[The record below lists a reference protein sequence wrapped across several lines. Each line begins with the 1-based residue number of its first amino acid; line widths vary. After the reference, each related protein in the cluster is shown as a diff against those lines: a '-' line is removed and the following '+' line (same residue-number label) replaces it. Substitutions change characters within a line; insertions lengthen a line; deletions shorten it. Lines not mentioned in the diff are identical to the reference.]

1 MRCAIWGFTLLALM
15 LPVSIHAQPA
25 DLPHV
30 ADFEELSAL
39 AAEGDPASQYALG
52 VLYAE
57 GISVDRDEEL
67 AVKWLRA
74 ATGSLLPSDAQR
86 GEFFLD
92 LAYAEPYGI
101 QPVDQHGAAWG
112 MNDPI
117 PVHYNLGV
125 QLSQC
130 RDCGNRDFVEAAGR
144 YQKAASAGYA
154 PAQYNLALLYA
165 AGQGV
170 GPDQG
175 KAVRLFRRA
184 ASQGAAPAMHAL
196 GVALLLGRG
205 CEPDSEEALKWFTQ
219 AAGLDHAAALCCVG
233 VLITMKGFSPPI
245 PIFEAAAVLENHAA
259 QHNLGVAY
267 AEGLGVS
274 RDLAQA
280 VHWLREAG
288 AGLLAEDPH

>member
-1 MRCAIWGFTLLALM
+1 MKCAIWGFTLLALM

-25 DLPHV
+25 DLPYV
-30 ADFEELSAL
+30 ADFEELSVL

-52 VLYAE
+52 VLYAA
-57 GISVDRDEEL
+57 GVSVDRDQEL

-74 ATGSLLPSDAQR
+74 ATESLLPSDAQR
-86 GEFFLD
+86 GGFFLD

-101 QPVDQHGAAWG
+101 QPVDQHGPAWG

-117 PVHYNLGV
+117 PVHYNLAV
-125 QLSQC
+125 QLSQD
-130 RDCGNRDFVEAAGR
+130 RDCGNRDFGEAAGR
-144 YQKAASAGYA
+144 YQKAASAGY
-154 PAQYNLALLYA
+154 
-165 AGQGV
+165 
-170 GPDQG
+170 
-175 KAVRLFRRA
+175 
-184 ASQGAAPAMHAL
+184 APAMHAL

-205 CEPDSEEALKWFTQ
+205 CESDSEEALTWFTQ
-219 AAGLDHAAALCCVG
+219 GAGLDHAAALCCAG
-233 VLITMKGFSPPI
+233 VLITMKGLSPPI
-245 PIFEAAAVLENHAA
+245 PIFEAAAVLQNHAA

-288 AGLLAEDPH
+288 AGLLAEGPD